1 MKETR
6 EKKKNKRGEGKR
18 EKERERT
25 RRTRDK
31 GVEKHHT
38 DEPFKLLTPE
48 TTRLSA
54 F

>member
-1 MKETR
+1 MIKR
-6 EKKKNKRGEGKR
+6 EKRGEK
-18 EKERERT
+18 EKEREERE
-25 RRTRDK
+25 RESGDSMRDK